1 MLIKLRVENLLAE
14 VENALIIW
22 LNKFILTYGWLEKNI
37 ICRFSEASQGLSLK
51 KY

>member
-1 MLIKLRVENLLAE
+1 MLIKLGEGNLLAE

-22 LNKFILTYGWLEKNI
+22 LNKFIVTYGWLEKNI
-37 ICRFSEASQGLSLK
+37 ICRFSETSQGLSLK